1 MRRLCWMPL
10 MPFLF
15 LPDTMVTTGKEFSMA
30 ETTNSEALT
39 LQLSPQEISA
49 LREIARRSNTTA
61 SVLVRDWVR
70 ERLEK
75 ERED

>member
-1 MRRLCWMPL
+1 MRRP
-10 MPFLF
+10 PA
-15 LPDTMVTTGKEFSMA
+15 LPDTIVWTGKEIHMA

-39 LQLSPQEISA
+39 LQLSAQEIAA

-70 ERLEK
+70 QRLEK
-75 ERED
+75 ERQD